1 MLTQFWELES
11 LGITQNEPSVHEAF
25 KKSIQFKNG
34 RYKVSLPWRPNQ
46 SQLPTNLELARKRLQ
61 GLLKRLSQHPEVQQ
75 EYHAVIQEQLRLGIV
90 EKCSDQLRQSSND
103 AIHYLPHHAI
113 IRTDKQTTKLRIVY
127 DASAR
132 DNGPSL
138 NDCLF
143 SGPKFDQSILDILLR
158 FRTYKIALI
167 ADIEKAFLM
176 VSVQEEDRNALRFL
190 WVDDVQKSPPII
202 EEMRFTRVVF
212 GVSAS
217 PFLLNATIN
226 HHLERYRDKYPN
238 LVDTLLH
245 SMYVDDV
252 TCGANSEDE
261 AYQIYDISTKLFA
274 EGGFNLRK
282 FITNS
287 ASLQQRISTNNQNP
301 SCPEPASS
309 SVVEENTTYTS
320 TLFNNEMSNRQKIL
334 GVSWD
339 PDSDMLELTLDQ

>member
-1 MLTQFWELES
+1 MGPVWSAAQQNTLNSQVSHTLHIQSTSSAPHLDNLLTQFWELES

-61 GLLKRLSQHPEVQQ
+61 GLLKRLRQHPEVQQ

-103 AIHYLPHHAI
+103 TIHYLPHHAI

-167 ADIEKAFLM
+167 ADIEKTFLM

-212 GVSAS
+212 GVSVQVRSSLMPPLTITWRGIETGIPTWLTHFCIPCTLMMSLAVQIVKMKLIRYMT
-217 PFLLNATIN
+217 FLPS
-226 HHLERYRDKYPN
+226 Y
-238 LVDTLLH
+238 
-245 SMYVDDV
+245 
-252 TCGANSEDE
+252 
-261 AYQIYDISTKLFA
+261 
-274 EGGFNLRK
+274 
-282 FITNS
+282 
-287 ASLQQRISTNNQNP
+287 LQK
-301 SCPEPASS
+301 
-309 SVVEENTTYTS
+309 VVS
-320 TLFNNEMSNRQKIL
+320 I
-334 GVSWD
+334 
-339 PDSDMLELTLDQ
+339 